1 MANKRSSPIEFPAGE
16 VISAEEAAKSIPR
29 RTSNYDPVIATVAA
43 LKPSKSAVFP
53 FPKGFNTQRAINGL
67 TAAMQ
72 ARGVRAPDG
81 YGFYKQVNTDNALVV
96 TLKERKGH
104 KAKKTKAK

>member
-1 MANKRSSPIEFPAGE
+1 MANKRSSPIEFPP
-16 VISAEEAAKSIPR
+16 AEIVAADEAAKRIPR
-29 RTSNYDPVIATVAA
+29 RTSNYDPVISTVSE
-43 LKPSKSAVFP
+43 LKPNKSAVFP

-72 ARGVRAPDG
+72 ARGVKAPDG
-81 YGFYKQVNTDNALVV
+81 YGFYKQINTDNALVV